1 MIKEPWIFVWKLKY
15 LVLIIFLIF
24 ISSFIVGYNNK
35 EIETI
40 SQQRVTEI
48 AKDDMIEY
56 QVQVDKAQ
64 TKSNKFIASVSNIFL
79 GNLRVIGVI
88 AFFSLLIIPALYIF
102 YIQGFL
108 LGQFI
113 TINVAPSLMII
124 LLIEYLFMSITIAV
138 FLYGG
143 FRAFKDLFKKIKEKR
158 FKEIL
163 FSKPNKEDLI
173 YLQAVL
179 FVIVPLILLGAL
191 IESIIIR
198 SEEH

>member
-191 IESIIIR
+191 IESIIILA
-198 SEEH
+198 

>member
-64 TKSNKFIASVSNIFL
+64 TKSNKFIASVSNIFWGIML
-79 GNLRVIGVI
+79 
-88 AFFSLLIIPALYIF
+88 
-102 YIQGFL
+102 FL
-108 LGQFI
+108 KQ
-113 TINVAPSLMII
+113 
-124 LLIEYLFMSITIAV
+124 
-138 FLYGG
+138 
-143 FRAFKDLFKKIKEKR
+143 
-158 FKEIL
+158 
-163 FSKPNKEDLI
+163 
-173 YLQAVL
+173 
-179 FVIVPLILLGAL
+179 
-191 IESIIIR
+191 
-198 SEEH
+198 